1 MADRP
6 DPQAQAGHNAPGL
19 SLHVPEPKF
28 RPGDAVDFSHVDV
41 GEPGKQPRPD
51 ETCAPEK
58 MRDFAYG
65 LVRVLGDDNR
75 AHGPGIPSSIPKR
88 CARCSATWP

>member
-6 DPQAQAGHNAPGL
+6 DPQAKAGHNAPGL

-51 ETCAPEK
+51 EARLRDAKWRESRWPRFRTNCPTSAPRT
-58 MRDFAYG
+58 MSDAGRD
-65 LVRVLGDDNR
+65 
-75 AHGPGIPSSIPKR
+75 
-88 CARCSATWP
+88 